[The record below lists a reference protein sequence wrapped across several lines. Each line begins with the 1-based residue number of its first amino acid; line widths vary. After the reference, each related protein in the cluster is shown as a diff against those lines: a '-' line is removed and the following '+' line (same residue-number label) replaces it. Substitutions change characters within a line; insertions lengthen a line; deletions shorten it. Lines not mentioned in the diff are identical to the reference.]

1 MTMILNFGVLKIR
14 EVKSVYLVVKSRITV
29 VSVIMIAILVKN
41 WFNLEKLFETVNAQM
56 KIMNGKCLCFVCSK
70 ITNRIL
76 FFKRLQ
82 LHPRFK
88 QQMCIGSRFITF
100 DTNMRWH
107 EGLLLYAF
115 RVCVTGTSSKAID

>member
-56 KIMNGKCLCFVCSK
+56 KIMNGKRLCFVCSK

-76 FFKRLQ
+76 FLSDYNYIRDSNNKCVLV
-82 LHPRFK
+82 P
-88 QQMCIGSRFITF
+88 
-100 DTNMRWH
+100 
-107 EGLLLYAF
+107 GLSPLIPT
-115 RVCVTGTSSKAID
+115 CDGTRDYYYMPSGYV